1 MGFLVHLL
9 ENRQKK
15 TAYNVLKY
23 LETLKELGK
32 LNSMTMTEA
41 VKISTL
47 AFFKN
52 KTETISILNQLRYK
66 LTTTS
71 NKSAKKLPPT
81 DDAFGQHVLRY

>member
-1 MGFLVHLL
+1 V
-9 ENRQKK
+9 K
-15 TAYNVLKY
+15 TF
-23 LETLKELGK
+23 KELGK

-41 VKISTL
+41 VKISTKFAL
-47 AFFKN
+47 AFLKN
-52 KTETISILNQLRYK
+52 KTETINIFNQLRYK